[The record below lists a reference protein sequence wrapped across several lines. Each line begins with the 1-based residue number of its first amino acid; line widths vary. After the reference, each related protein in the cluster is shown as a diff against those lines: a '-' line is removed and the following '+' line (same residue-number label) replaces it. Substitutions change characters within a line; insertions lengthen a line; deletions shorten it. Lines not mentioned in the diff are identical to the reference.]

1 MPSYHDPRVDLLPS
15 RSAQLEAEALRIEQ
29 APQEFLAKGGKIER
43 VGYQM
48 SDAPTAFVINA
59 ERTPVY
65 AHLFQAPAPAP
76 AAVTVTVAVAVAAVE
91 PAEPQA
97 EPAPEPS
104 NDLETKQAAQIMA
117 RAALGEPPKLIA
129 KQLHMTEK
137 TVRQRARDYHICF
150 KHQR

>member
-1 MPSYHDPRVDLLPS
+1 MQRYHDPRIDLLPS

-29 APQEFLAKGGKIER
+29 ATQEFLAKGGKIER

-48 SDAPTAFVINA
+48 SDAPTAFVIKA

-76 AAVTVTVAVAVAAVE
+76 AAAAVE

-97 EPAPEPS
+97 EPAPAPAPS

-117 RAALGEPPKLIA
+117 RAALGEPPKWIA

>member
-1 MPSYHDPRVDLLPS
+1 MQSYHDPRIDLLPS

-29 APQEFLAKGGKIER
+29 ATQEFLAKGGKIKR
-43 VGYQM
+43 IGYQM
-48 SDAPTAFVINA
+48 SDAPTVFVINA

-65 AHLFQAPAPAP
+65 AHLFQAPTPAP
-76 AAVTVTVAVAVAAVE
+76 AAAVE
-91 PAEPQA
+91 FDEPQA
-97 EPAPEPS
+97 EPAPVPS
-104 NDLETKQAAQIMA
+104 SDLETKQAAQIMA
-117 RAALGEPPKLIA
+117 RAALGEPPKWIS

>member
-1 MPSYHDPRVDLLPS
+1 MQNYHDPRVDLLPS

-29 APQEFLAKGGKIER
+29 ATQEFLAKGGKIER

-48 SDAPTAFVINA
+48 SDAPTVFVINA

-76 AAVTVTVAVAVAAVE
+76 APAPAAVAVAVAAVE
-91 PAEPQA
+91 PAEP
-97 EPAPEPS
+97 APEPNS
-104 NDLETKQAAQIMA
+104 DLETKQAAQIMA
-117 RAALGEPPKLIA
+117 RAALGEPPKWIA